1 MEWNSSNMTRNKIT
15 IALLGM
21 ASMLGGCAVKDLK
34 APCSDRSVPS
44 LSAYAP
50 ARRAVQTN
58 AFTALDG
65 DDCGPL
71 KPLNRSK

>member
-1 MEWNSSNMTRNKIT
+1 
-15 IALLGM
+15 
-21 ASMLGGCAVKDLK
+21 VKDLK

-50 ARRAVQTN
+50 APRAVQTT